1 MLLVVTVTFAVTLA
15 SAWGVVWLLGRFVS
29 ARLAI
34 GAAVALMAY
43 VLYTGVDTMLVCSAE
58 ATFVAPPPGDSG
70 EGSMIHAC
78 DGPGGVIAYFYSVF
92 LVPTALVVLGL
103 VTYRRWVSEARQ
115 KVQS

>member
-1 MLLVVTVTFAVTLA
+1 MLLVVTVTFGITLA

-34 GAAVALMAY
+34 GAALALMAY
-43 VLYTGVDTMLVCSAE
+43 LLYTGIDTMLVCSAE
-58 ATFVAPPPGDSG
+58 ATYVAPLPGNSG

-78 DGPGGVIAYFYSVF
+78 DGPGGMIAYFYSVF
-92 LVPTALVVLGL
+92 LVPTALVLLGV
-103 VTYRRWVSEARQ
+103 VTYRHWISKAEQ